1 MSCKKEGKWIMSR
14 MYGYLKVLFFF
25 FFRQKSL
32 LCLSIQVRIV
42 LWTERKKKKQQSCS
56 KKRMAEIILW
66 VLDFISSWLVKD
78 VIPVLVL
85 AQRPGFCYSLK
96 TQNNRTQACHAASNL
111 PFLLLQHVNG
121 PVHNQ
126 TGLMYNP
133 VYRLSIYRACWYFQ
147 SCFIQKKFHL
157 RQLHWFYDPLKGPG
171 CKTPV
176 QGLTT
181 ESE

>member
-1 MSCKKEGKWIMSR
+1 
-14 MYGYLKVLFFF
+14 
-25 FFRQKSL
+25 
-32 LCLSIQVRIV
+32 
-42 LWTERKKKKQQSCS
+42 
-56 KKRMAEIILW
+56 MAEIILW

-78 VIPVLVL
+78 DIPVLVL

-96 TQNNRTQACHAASNL
+96 IQNNLTLACHAASNL

-121 PVHNQ
+121 PIHNQ

-133 VYRLSIYRACWYFQ
+133 VYTLSIYGACWYFQ
-147 SCFIQKKFHL
+147 SHFIQKKFHL
-157 RQLHWFYDPLKGPG
+157 RQLHWFYDPLKDPG
-171 CKTPV
+171 CKTSV

>member
-25 FFRQKSL
+25 FFQTENFTLSFYTGENSL
-32 LCLSIQVRIV
+32 VDRK
-42 LWTERKKKKQQSCS
+42 KKKKQQSCS

>member
-25 FFRQKSL
+25 QTKKFTLSFYTGENSL
-32 LCLSIQVRIV
+32 VD
-42 LWTERKKKKQQSCS
+42 RKKKNKKKQSCS

-66 VLDFISSWLVKD
+66 VLGFISSWLLKD
-78 VIPVLVL
+78 IIPVLVL
-85 AQRPGFCYSLK
+85 AQRQGFCYSLK
-96 TQNNRTQACHAASNL
+96 IQNNLTQACHTASNL
-111 PFLLLQHVNG
+111 PFLLLQHANG

-147 SCFIQKKFHL
+147 SRFIQKKFHL

>member
-14 MYGYLKVLFFF
+14 MNGYLKVLFFF
-25 FFRQKSL
+25 FQTKKFTLSFYTGENSL
-32 LCLSIQVRIV
+32 VD
-42 LWTERKKKKQQSCS
+42 RKKKKKQSCS

-66 VLDFISSWLVKD
+66 VLGFISSLLLKD
-78 VIPVLVL
+78 IIPVLVL
-85 AQRPGFCYSLK
+85 AQRQGFCYSLK
-96 TQNNRTQACHAASNL
+96 IQNNLTQACHTASNL
-111 PFLLLQHVNG
+111 PFLLLQHANG